1 MHKLHKLHSQLL
13 EEEIVK
19 PQLKRQLGWINN
31 LTFQQTP
38 WNKDLAY
45 LNCSFDLNEEGHE
58 SEDLDKLS
66 ALYKVHVTVF

>member
-1 MHKLHKLHSQLL
+1 MSKLHSKIL
-13 EEEIVK
+13 EEGIIK
-19 PQLKRQLGWINN
+19 PQLKKQTGWING
-31 LTFQQTP
+31 LAIEQTP

-66 ALYKVHVTVF
+66 ALYKFTVRVF